1 MHEDNEDGMD
11 DEDEDGDDA
20 DDVCVIFCSCVY
32 VCWGGEGLHGGQ
44 GCVRG
49 FTIML
54 HQLLSGCVPAWAN
67 ALSAHP
73 CHHTMAINTQAH

>member
-1 MHEDNEDGMD
+1 MRIMKT
-11 DEDEDGDDA
+11 A
-20 DDVCVIFCSCVY
+20 WMMRTRMVMMPMTFVLVFVLVCMCV
-32 VCWGGEGLHGGQ
+32 GAGEGLHGGQ